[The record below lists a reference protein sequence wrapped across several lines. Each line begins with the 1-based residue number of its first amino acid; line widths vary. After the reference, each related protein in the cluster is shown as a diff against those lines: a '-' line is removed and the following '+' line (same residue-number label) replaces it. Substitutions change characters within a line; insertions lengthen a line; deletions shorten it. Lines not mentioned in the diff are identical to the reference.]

1 MKSGPVINFKKTN
14 KERDSREKKYLYLDK
29 FERFLEEDIS
39 WRKLVTDNIKLL
51 LKNSKRSTML
61 EIVLMVGVAAS
72 LLLSI
77 TALLK

>member
-1 MKSGPVINFKKTN
+1 VINFKKTN